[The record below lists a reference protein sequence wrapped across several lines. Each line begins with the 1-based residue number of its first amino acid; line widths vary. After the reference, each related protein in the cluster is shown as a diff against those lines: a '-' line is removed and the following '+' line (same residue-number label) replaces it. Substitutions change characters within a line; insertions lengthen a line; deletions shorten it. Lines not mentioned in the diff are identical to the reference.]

1 MMMILLVDD
10 GHLMNRYFDFHFHK
24 DVVTIFPGEFYTC
37 EGKELISTVLGS
49 CIAVTIFDQRLKTGG
64 MNHFMLAYCN
74 DYEKKTPDCYGRF
87 GIYAMELLINDLLK
101 KGSKKEDLVAKVFGG
116 SNVLSTDG
124 KYKGALIGET
134 NSKFAFKYLEDEGI
148 PVLSSNTGGVL
159 PRKIFYD
166 ASSSKVWLKHIRS
179 DVQALKKM
187 ELSYLDRLHEQE
199 KTVGEVQ
206 LF

>member
-1 MMMILLVDD
+1 
-10 GHLMNRYFDFHFHK
+10 
-24 DVVTIFPGEFYTC
+24 
-37 EGKELISTVLGS
+37 
-49 CIAVTIFDQRLKTGG
+49 
-64 MNHFMLAYCN
+64 
-74 DYEKKTPDCYGRF
+74 
-87 GIYAMELLINDLLK
+87 MENVKCQNDLLK